1 MSQIRTDTVALSL
14 ARGRRVGQPG
24 HEVAL
29 RYLVERMT
37 ELQLEPFK
45 GESFELK
52 FASGESSGV
61 AFTNLAGVCPGRVRS
76 LPPLFVGA
84 HYDSVIDAP
93 CSDDNATAVAVVLSI
108 ADRFRKAPLERD
120 VVIAIFDS
128 EEPPFFLTPLM
139 GSTRFYEDHC
149 QDIDFAMCVIM
160 DLIGHDIEI
169 PDPRLAAAIPFA
181 SELIAVTGC
190 ESHPDLPRIFTDA
203 TSQVEGLRAIPTLNE
218 YVGDMSDHHAFRLG
232 GQPYLFLSCGEGKY
246 YHTEQ
251 DDLGWINF
259 EKVGRVE
266 QLVLALLSAADR
278 KSPERRSRGIASK
291 FDTTKFEIAYLEQAF
306 GGNLMP
312 LLNYM
317 GLGERLTDRAGL
329 TRFNR
334 ILSGLVR
341 SH

>member
-1 MSQIRTDTVALSL
+1 VSQIQSDTEALSI
-14 ARGRRVGQPG
+14 AKGRRVGQPG
-24 HEVAL
+24 HEVAKRFL
-29 RYLVERMT
+29 FKRMVEIQLV
-37 ELQLEPFK
+37 PFK
-45 GESFELK
+45 GEAFELK
-52 FASGESSGV
+52 FASSDNSGTE
-61 AFTNLAGVCPGRVRS
+61 FTNLIGVCPGRDRR
-76 LPPLFVGA
+76 LPPLLVGA

-108 ADRFRKAPLERD
+108 AERFRKSPLERD

-149 QDIDFAMCVIM
+149 QDIDFALCVIM

-190 ESHPDLPRIFTDA
+190 ESHPDLPKVFEEA
-203 TSQVEGLRAIPTLNE
+203 TSQVEGLRLIPTLNE

-259 EKVGRVE
+259 AKVGRVE
-266 QLVLALLSAADR
+266 QLVAALMAAADR
-278 KSPERRSRGIASK
+278 KPPEVPSPNGRSHA
-291 FDTTKFEIAYLEQAF
+291 DTTQFEIAHLERAF
-306 GGNLMP
+306 GRSLGP
-312 LLNYM
+312 LLNYL
-317 GLGERLTDRAGL
+317 GLGERLTDRSGL

-334 ILSGLVR
+334 MLSGLVR
-341 SH
+341 SR